1 MSFDELRQRKLSIQT
16 RYKINAETIKKLL
29 KNAKITQKVYQSDIY
44 FGSKDDKDILR
55 LRLERKEKG
64 CEVLKSFIYKGQ
76 QKARKDKNLI
86 RPMQVICEQ
95 EDLKK
100 MYNPNSREI
109 FEKTILNLTTVAKKE
124 HNRNMKIKYFFS
136 YIVLIFC
143 LLLPISGKGFVMA
156 TSDIPEK
163 VVVSQSTY
171 IYKDADIKGE
181 ILKDDTGKYITL
193 KQSTTLIIDIT
204 FFDSMFYKFCL
215 ENIIDGKT
223 SDDYGFVLIA
233 HTVDYDKQSP
243 QKKLDSNAS
252 VKNDNSEIFTKDTT
266 ENDKY
271 TKTDIVLKKGTKVK
285 ILDGYNKDKQYTYIS
300 FYDEN
305 NNIVSY
311 YIQTK
316 DLAVSGVNYS
326 LIVGIMSLITC
337 VSIILILFGIKGKKK
352 KLLKK

>member
-1 MSFDELRQRKLSIQT
+1 M
-16 RYKINAETIKKLL
+16 
-29 KNAKITQKVYQSDIY
+29 
-44 FGSKDDKDILR
+44 
-55 LRLERKEKG
+55 
-64 CEVLKSFIYKGQ
+64 
-76 QKARKDKNLI
+76 
-86 RPMQVICEQ
+86 
-95 EDLKK
+95 
-100 MYNPNSREI
+100 
-109 FEKTILNLTTVAKKE
+109 AKKE
-124 HNRNMKIKYFFS
+124 HNIGMKIKHFFTA
-136 YIVLIFC
+136 IVLIFC
-143 LLLPISGKGFVMA
+143 LLLPISGKSFVMA
-156 TSDIPEK
+156 SSDIPEK

-181 ILKDDTGKYITL
+181 ILKDNTGKYITL
-193 KQSTTLIIDIT
+193 KQSTTLIIDTT

-215 ENIIDGKT
+215 ENIVDGKT

-252 VKNDNSEIFTKDTT
+252 VKNNNSEIFTKDTT

-271 TKTDIVLKKGTKVK
+271 IKTDITLKKGTKVK